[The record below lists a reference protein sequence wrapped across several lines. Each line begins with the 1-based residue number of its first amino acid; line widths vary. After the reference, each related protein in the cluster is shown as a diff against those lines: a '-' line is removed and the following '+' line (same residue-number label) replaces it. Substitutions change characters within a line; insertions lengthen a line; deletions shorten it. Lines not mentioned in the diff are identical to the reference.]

1 MYKVAT
7 PSMDDHQFEEEEEEE
22 NESVGDLSTVCSH
35 VVLKCLYLARI
46 GRPDILWSV
55 NKLARAVTKWTKY
68 CDKRLAHLI
77 SYIHHTNEYR
87 QYCYVGNTAQQCRL
101 GLFQDSD
108 FAGDLEDSKSTSGG
122 VLCFFRKSHVCANK
136 LDVQE
141 TDFSFT
147 QFYRSWNHFSPRKF
161 THGRHSR
168 PHSLW
173 FCLLNP
179 CNVLAQLVTSQLV
192 TIDLTLT
199 CFLYT
204 DVLGPSRIS
213 WKQHISSTVQ
223 SAHLHVLR
231 GFPLLQIWWLKH
243 FIPYRTEQTDPRESH
258 AETSR
263 RLWRQTCIIPS
274 QSSTT
279 TSFQQTLITFHQ
291 IQRIRVPVLCCVS
304 LRTMKQ

>member
-1 MYKVAT
+1 MTWENQHLDHENVWDALKESVKSVMKIVANYRDMFAGAKEKLPIRASGKPEAGTIHSWSCDMEGHAKKCVGKMLANCRIKRRNNQMYKVAT

-22 NESVGDLSTVCSH
+22 EEENQSVGDSSTVCSH

-68 CDKRLAHLI
+68 CDKRLARLI
-77 SYIHHTNEYR
+77 SYIHHTSEYR

-147 QFYRSWNHFSPRKF
+147 QFYRS
-161 THGRHSR
+161 
-168 PHSLW
+168 
-173 FCLLNP
+173 
-179 CNVLAQLVTSQLV
+179 
-192 TIDLTLT
+192 
-199 CFLYT
+199 
-204 DVLGPSRIS
+204 
-213 WKQHISSTVQ
+213 
-223 SAHLHVLR
+223 
-231 GFPLLQIWWLKH
+231 
-243 FIPYRTEQTDPRESH
+243 
-258 AETSR
+258 
-263 RLWRQTCIIPS
+263 
-274 QSSTT
+274 
-279 TSFQQTLITFHQ
+279 
-291 IQRIRVPVLCCVS
+291 
-304 LRTMKQ
+304 